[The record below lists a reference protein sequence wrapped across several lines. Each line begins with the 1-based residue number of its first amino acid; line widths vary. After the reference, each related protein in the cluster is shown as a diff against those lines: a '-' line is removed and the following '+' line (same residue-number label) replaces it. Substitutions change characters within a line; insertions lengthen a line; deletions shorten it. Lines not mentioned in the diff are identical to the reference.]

1 LISSE
6 SVNAPKI
13 QSPGFSDYVTL
24 PFTHAKM
31 KFPMQRLTIAVTG
44 DFGPKRSHEKMEHW
58 VKKNGGTFSKDI
70 NKTVTHLVCSKEEYK
85 KNSAMGIV
93 SRSPVMVGSLTL
105 RQ

>member
-1 LISSE
+1 
-6 SVNAPKI
+6 
-13 QSPGFSDYVTL
+13 
-24 PFTHAKM
+24 M